1 MELRVAVFA
10 KRFSIIISRIVGIA
24 QGRIL
29 HSILFLFPPPHPL
42 PPCPSLRDGSNEGV
56 EDVEPALKTANRTF
70 AIPFPPRQIRSI
82 LLIRVTTR

>member
-29 HSILFLFPPPHPL
+29 HSILFLFPPPHPP
-42 PPCPSLRDGSNEGV
+42 PPCPSLCDGSNEGV
-56 EDVEPALKTANRTF
+56 EDVEPALKIANRTF

>member
-1 MELRVAVFA
+1 MEVRVAVFA

-29 HSILFLFPPPHPL
+29 HSILFPL
-42 PPCPSLRDGSNEGV
+42 PFPLYLYTTDRKG
-56 EDVEPALKTANRTF
+56 VEPALKSATNRIF
-70 AIPFPPRQIRSI
+70 ASFRREIRSI